1 MLATFKG
8 VEIDPFKPFDFEG
21 FGESEESEESNMKQ
35 LVLIKAECGD
45 RIDELFNKMVKHS
58 QAIGCEV
65 FGLFNGQLYVAYSW
79 AKKADDVEKY

>member
-1 MLATFKG
+1 MLKG

-21 FGESEESEESNMKQ
+21 VGKSEETNMKQ

-45 RIDELFNKMVKHS
+45 RIDELFNKMIKRS
-58 QAIGCEV
+58 QAIGYEV

>member
-1 MLATFKG
+1 MSVEG

-21 FGESEESEESNMKQ
+21 VGKSEGTNMKQ

-45 RIDELFNKMVKHS
+45 RIDELFNKMIKRS
-58 QAIGCEV
+58 QAIGYEV

>member
-1 MLATFKG
+1 
-8 VEIDPFKPFDFEG
+8 
-21 FGESEESEESNMKQ
+21 MKQ

-45 RIDELFNKMVKHS
+45 RIDELFNKMIKRS
-58 QAIGCEV
+58 QAIGYEV

>member
-1 MLATFKG
+1 MSVEG
-8 VEIDPFKPFDFEG
+8 VEIDTFKPFDFEG
-21 FGESEESEESNMKQ
+21 IGESEESEESNMKQ

-45 RIDELFNKMVKHS
+45 RIDELFNKMIKRS
-58 QAIGCEV
+58 QAIGYEV

>member
-1 MLATFKG
+1 MSVEG
-8 VEIDPFKPFDFEG
+8 VEIDTFKLLDFEG
-21 FGESEESEESNMKQ
+21 FGESEESNMKQ

-45 RIDELFNKMVKHS
+45 RIDELFNKMIKHS

-79 AKKADDVEKY
+79 AKKADDIEKY

>member
-1 MLATFKG
+1 MLASVEG

-21 FGESEESEESNMKQ
+21 VGKSEETNMKQ

-45 RIDELFNKMVKHS
+45 RIDELFNKMIKRS